1 MVDPIEVIGSERL
14 IFGEFKKK
22 HVPGRSG
29 HVPGVFPGRSAGGW
43 NAEAVML

>member
-22 HVPGRSG
+22 HVPG
-29 HVPGVFPGRSAGGW
+29 VFRGRSAGGW